1 MSNKSK
7 YVRTTRKNP
16 LAEMLHFR
24 QFIDVSRAG
33 HGRCEMDTGPQHYS
47 PGGAVHGGLL
57 FTIMDNCMGASLV
70 ATLKPGE
77 GCATIEM
84 KINYLKAVFGGKVES
99 STRVLQ
105 KGKRIAVLESQ
116 LHQGKDVVAIATSTY
131 AIFQRPLEVGYNV
144 VGDRV
149 AAMDEKKTTKTA
161 KKNAAA
167 AGKSPAK
174 PSKRAVK
181 KTPAKGR

>member
-7 YVRTTRKNP
+7 YVRTTRENP
-16 LAEMLHFR
+16 FGAMLKFE
-24 QFIDVSRAG
+24 QYIDINRPG
-33 HGRCEMDTGPQHYS
+33 HGRCVVDTGPQYYS
-47 PGGAVHGGLL
+47 PGGAVHGGML

-70 ATLKPGE
+70 STLKPGE

-84 KINYLKAVFGGKVES
+84 KVNYLKAVFGGQVES

-116 LHQGKDVVAIATSTY
+116 LRQGKDVVAIATSTY

-149 AAMDEKKTTKTA
+149 AAMTDKKTA
-161 KKNAAA
+161 KAVKKKPAS
-167 AGKSPAK
+167 GKSAPAK
-174 PSKRAVK
+174 PLKRAAK
-181 KTPAKGR
+181 KTLAKGR

>member
-7 YVRTTRKNP
+7 YVRTTRENP
-16 LAEMLHFR
+16 FGAMLKFE
-24 QFIDVSRAG
+24 QYIDINRPG
-33 HGRCEMDTGPQHYS
+33 HGRCVVDTGPQHYS
-47 PGGAVHGGLL
+47 PGGAVHGGML

-84 KINYLKAVFGGKVES
+84 KVNYLKAVFGGQVES
-99 STRVLQ
+99 TTRVLQ

-131 AIFQRPLEVGYNV
+131 AIFQRKPDDAYNLTA
-144 VGDRV
+144 DRV
-149 AAMDEKKTTKTA
+149 EAGTVNKAAKAVTTKKKAVGKASAKHSATKKTSDVRK
-161 KKNAAA
+161 
-167 AGKSPAK
+167 
-174 PSKRAVK
+174 
-181 KTPAKGR
+181 

>member
-24 QFIDVSRAG
+24 QFIDINRPG
-33 HGRCEMDTGPQHYS
+33 HGRCEMDTGPEHYS
-47 PGGAVHGGLL
+47 PGGAVHGGML

-131 AIFQRPLEVGYNV
+131 AIFQRPIEAGYNV

-149 AAMDEKKTTKTA
+149 AAMVDTKAGKAVKKKAATGKRA
-161 KKNAAA
+161 PAAA
-167 AGKSPAK
+167 L
-174 PSKRAVK
+174 KRAVK

>member
-7 YVRTTRKNP
+7 YVRTTRENP
-16 LAEMLHFR
+16 FGALLKFE
-24 QFIDVSRAG
+24 QYIDINRPG
-33 HGRCEMDTGPQHYS
+33 HGRCVVDTGPQHYS
-47 PGGAVHGGLL
+47 PGGAVHGGML

-70 ATLKPGE
+70 TTLKPGE

-116 LHQGKDVVAIATSTY
+116 LRQGNDVVAIATSTY
-131 AIFQRPLEVGYNV
+131 AIFQRPTDAGYNAI
-144 VGDRV
+144 GDRV
-149 AAMDEKKTTKTA
+149 AAMDGKTA
-161 KKNAAA
+161 KKVVKKKAA
-167 AGKSPAK
+167 AGRNGPVK
-174 PSKRAVK
+174 PLKRAAK
-181 KTPAKGR
+181 KTLAKGR